1 MLMKKFY
8 AIFRQIFQSHI
19 EIHVETMK
27 KFHAD
32 LRLSLFARTDK
43 QKRHIENCSGV
54 PGIIYNFNNKN
65 IIRFEEN

>member
-1 MLMKKFY
+1 MKKFY

-32 LRLSLFARTDK
+32 LRLSLFARTDQISK
-43 QKRHIENCSGV
+43 KDTLKIAVEFQV
-54 PGIIYNFNNKN
+54 
-65 IIRFEEN
+65 